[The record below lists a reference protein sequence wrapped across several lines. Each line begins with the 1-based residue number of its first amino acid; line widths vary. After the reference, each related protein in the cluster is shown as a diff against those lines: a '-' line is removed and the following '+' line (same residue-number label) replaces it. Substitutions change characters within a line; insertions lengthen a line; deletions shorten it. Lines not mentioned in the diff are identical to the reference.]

1 MSTFIVSVTEAR
13 IVGYVVNQDVAKE
26 KAGEGLV
33 VSSADD
39 LEVLSNQQL
48 TELYNGL
55 TGESKGLFKSAKA
68 DNAKK
73 VFEIMKAKDLA
84 ELVQLDKVEEA
95 KVEEQ
100 AQNLEIQEAATPASP
115 EPSNGA
121 GPKVRK
127 VRDSKLQRMK
137 ACFLEKDDEGNFK
150 HWTIKE
156 LMERCGKPDDPMTE
170 RIANVYISILRSPTD
185 RFVMPISKD
194 KDKGTFVYTPDQPSA

>member
-1 MSTFIVSVTEAR
+1 MSTFIVSVADAK
-13 IVGYVVNQDVAKE
+13 IVGYVVNQEAAKD
-26 KAGEGLV
+26 KAGDDLI
-33 VSSADD
+33 VSSAQD
-39 LEVLSNQQL
+39 LEALSNQQL

-55 TGESKGLFKSAKA
+55 TGETKGTFKAAKA
-68 DNAKK
+68 DNASK
-73 VFEIMKAKDLA
+73 VFDIMKAADLK
-84 ELVQLDKVEEA
+84 ELIQLDKVEEA

-100 AQNLEIQEAATPASP
+100 AQTLETQAAQQESPA
-115 EPSNGA
+115 A

-137 ACFLEKDDEGNFK
+137 ACFLEKDDNGDYK

-194 KDKGTFVYTPDQPSA
+194 KDKGTFVYAPDQPTAQ